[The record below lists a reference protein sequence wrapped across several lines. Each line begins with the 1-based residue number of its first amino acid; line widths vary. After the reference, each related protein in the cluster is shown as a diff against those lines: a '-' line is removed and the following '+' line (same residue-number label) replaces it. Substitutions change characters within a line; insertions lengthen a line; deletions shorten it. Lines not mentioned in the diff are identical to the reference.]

1 MAFDRN
7 IVAALWIATSAVV
20 PADETSARRIEFA
33 KGSNGVELR
42 GEVTG
47 HGVLDYKLVAKGG
60 QTVSVNLEAGTPSI
74 NFNVL
79 PPGDGAALHVGSS
92 EGNTFIG
99 RLPVDGD
106 YTIRTYLMGNARDAG
121 LTVPYMLKVSVG
133 EEGTG
138 FDRTLEL
145 QGVSFRVVTTG
156 DDAKKVHLRVTPEG
170 LEVDNSVAEQEIAGT
185 VTGAEVADLN
195 ADGSPEVYVYSRG
208 PGLGGASTIHAW
220 SSNHKRSMSPVQV
233 PELGEAQGRGY
244 RGGDEF
250 SVVENVLV
258 RRFPVHA
265 TGGPTGKTRQ
275 IQYRL
280 EAGEAGWL
288 LKVDRVT
295 DF

>member
-145 QGVSFRVVTTG
+145 QGGAFRVVTTG
-156 DDAKKVHLRVTPEG
+156 DDAK
-170 LEVDNSVAEQEIAGT
+170 
-185 VTGAEVADLN
+185 
-195 ADGSPEVYVYSRG
+195 VYVYSRG